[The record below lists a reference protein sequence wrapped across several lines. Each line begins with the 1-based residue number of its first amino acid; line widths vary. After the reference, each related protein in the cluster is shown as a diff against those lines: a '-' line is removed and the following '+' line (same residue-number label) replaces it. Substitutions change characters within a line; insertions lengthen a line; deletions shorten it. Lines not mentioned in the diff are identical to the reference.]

1 MTFASSLDPRA
12 SIEGAALA
20 AFGVTVSFGG
30 VTALDNVSLA
40 LRPGE
45 MCGVIG
51 PNGAGKT
58 TLFDVLSGI
67 KAPMSGRI
75 EMDGHDV
82 THDGAVRRA
91 RMGLRRTFQR
101 QQAFGWL
108 SVRDNVLVALEA
120 DGGGGGLPAD
130 MLRLPSRTRRE
141 RQRRARADAAL
152 ELCGLSAVADESA
165 GTLDIGRLR
174 LVELA
179 RAVVAEPAVLLLD
192 EPTSGLEARETEQL
206 GSIIQALGSTG
217 ACAIAVVEHDVD
229 FIASH
234 CQRVVVLH
242 LGGIIA
248 DGTPSEVRAM
258 RQVQTAYLGEL

>member
-1 MTFASSLDPRA
+1 MTLASSLDPRA

-67 KAPMSGRI
+67 KVPTSGRI

-101 QQAFGWL
+101 QQAFGCQLHRASTAL
-108 SVRDNVLVALEA
+108 SSSTVGAGCGPVAVR
-120 DGGGGGLPAD
+120 
-130 MLRLPSRTRRE
+130 
-141 RQRRARADAAL
+141 
-152 ELCGLSAVADESA
+152 
-165 GTLDIGRLR
+165 
-174 LVELA
+174 
-179 RAVVAEPAVLLLD
+179 
-192 EPTSGLEARETEQL
+192 
-206 GSIIQALGSTG
+206 
-217 ACAIAVVEHDVD
+217 
-229 FIASH
+229 
-234 CQRVVVLH
+234 
-242 LGGIIA
+242 
-248 DGTPSEVRAM
+248 
-258 RQVQTAYLGEL
+258 